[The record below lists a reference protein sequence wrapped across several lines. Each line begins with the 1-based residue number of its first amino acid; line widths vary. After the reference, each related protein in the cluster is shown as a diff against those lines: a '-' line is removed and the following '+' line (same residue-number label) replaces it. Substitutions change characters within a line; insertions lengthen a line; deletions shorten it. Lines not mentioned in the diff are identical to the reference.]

1 LKRKFFTNLFLI
13 LLLNLLIK
21 PFWVFG
27 IDRTVQNLVGSSEY
41 GLFFSLFNFTLLFNI
56 FLDLGITNYNNRNLS
71 IDASKVQFYIS
82 HIAFIRFIL
91 GLLYA
96 IITFFAGWLLGYEK
110 RQLWLLFV
118 LIINQ
123 FLSSFI
129 LYLRSN
135 ISGMQFYT
143 TDSIFSVLDRTIMI
157 VLCSLALW
165 GHVLGTPFKIEWFA
179 YIQTLSYAITCFVVL
194 SVVLSKSKGI
204 KITFQM
210 DVAKKIILE
219 SLPFALLIF
228 LMTIY
233 NRTDS
238 IMLERLVSNGAKEA
252 GIYAQSFRIL
262 DALIMFAY
270 LFPTL
275 LYPMF
280 SRLIGKGED
289 VKPLVSSSFSLLFVI
304 SVMTTF
310 SFVAYSSPIMSL
322 LYKDAGNSSVSVF
335 SILIAGFIPMSV
347 SYIFGTLLTAKG
359 MLKQLNYVALFS
371 VVVNISLNL
380 IVIPVFGAK
389 GAAISCLVTQS
400 ISCILQIV
408 LCHSAGLFGFQ
419 KSDILRYSCFILL
432 SVLFI
437 YGIHERIE
445 KMIPGILVSALVSGI
460 FGIITGILSIKG
472 IKQKVIQYLRDE

>member
-1 LKRKFFTNLFLI
+1 MKRKFFTNLLLLLI
-13 LLLNLLIK
+13 LNLLIK

-71 IDASKVQFYIS
+71 INASKVQFYIS

-135 ISGMQFYT
+135 VSGMQFYT
-143 TDSIFSVLDRTIMI
+143 TDSILSVLDRTIMI

-165 GHVLGTPFKIEWFA
+165 GHVLGTSFKIEWFA
-179 YIQTLSYAITCFVVL
+179 YIQTISYAITCFVVF

-204 KITFQM
+204 NITFQKN
-210 DVAKKIILE
+210 VAKKIILE

-233 NRTDS
+233 NRSDS
-238 IMLERLVSNGAKEA
+238 IMLERLLPNGAKEA

-280 SRLIGKGED
+280 SSLIGKGED
-289 VKPLVSSSFSLLFVI
+289 VRRLASASFSLLFVV
-304 SVMTTF
+304 SVMTSV
-310 SFVAYSSPIMSL
+310 SFFAYRCPIMRL
-322 LYKDAGNSSVSVF
+322 MYHDAENSTVSVF
-335 SILIAGFIPMSV
+335 SILIAGFVPMAV

-359 MLKQLNYVALFS
+359 MLKQLNYVALVS
-371 VVVNISLNL
+371 VAANISLNVL
-380 IVIPVFGAK
+380 FIPVLGAK
-389 GAAISCLVTQS
+389 GAAISCLATQ
-400 ISCILQIV
+400 ILSCILQVI
-408 LCHSAGLFGFQ
+408 LCQSCGLFRFQ
-419 KSDILRYSCFILL
+419 KADIVKYTTFILFSCL
-432 SVLFI
+432 TTYL
-437 YGIHERIE
+437 IHLRIE
-445 KMIPGILVSALVSGI
+445 NMIPGILLSATVTGIMGIISGI
-460 FGIITGILSIKG
+460 IPVNA
-472 IKQKVIQYLRDE
+472 IKQKIIQYLREA